1 MRSILAYLNGV
12 GFQELFALVLIIG
25 FCFMLFLALR
35 AVVLWYWKI
44 NEIVNNQQQQIRLLT
59 DLLKETR
66 KNSIGQP

>member
-12 GFQELFALVLIIG
+12 GLQELFALVLIIG
-25 FCFMLFLALR
+25 FCLMLFLALR

>member
-25 FCFMLFLALR
+25 FCLMLFLTLR